1 MKAPWR
7 PGAARGRVAGGDGIR
22 RWTLAGR
29 YGAGGH
35 ARDVGKKTPNA
46 SVVAV
51 PPGIQSV
58 DVTSAE
64 QPLAGFDRSE
74 IRFWCR
80 TPPGILPSLAFGLR
94 MSTSTTA
101 RPATPPL
108 PPAQSKLSD
117 LEIKDAQLIFGSVWR
132 ELEEDFGRENL
143 RFPKEIILLGGAPG
157 AGKGTNTEFI
167 RETRGLTCPPVVIS
181 ALLDSPEAQAIKN
194 AGNMV
199 GDRDVVGLLLR
210 HLLHPEYRDGAILD
224 GFPRTKVQ
232 VECLKLLVDRMNALR
247 REYYDTP
254 LSIHFRQPTVHIMVL
269 FVDEKESIA
278 RQLKRGRE
286 TRLHNE
292 EVVRSGV
299 GTLLEDRPTDH
310 DEGLARRRYRVF
322 KEQTWDALQS
332 LKEIFHY
339 HLISAQGA
347 FEEVEQNI
355 LRELEYQST
364 LELDPRTVDRLR
376 GVPVASEI
384 IVHARQELVKRLDS
398 YELEHREVFAKVT
411 VFIETKIIPIVL
423 RHAISGTAHI
433 NAEERVLEDPL
444 ALAML
449 IDVFSERGYHAVVDI
464 HKIEIPEKVDL
475 ATGAI
480 KCRTKKV
487 FRIQIRFQGSE
498 IRRG

>member
-1 MKAPWR
+1 MSTITNVR
-7 PGAARGRVAGGDGIR
+7 P
-22 RWTLAGR
+22 
-29 YGAGGH
+29 
-35 ARDVGKKTPNA
+35 
-46 SVVAV
+46 V
-51 PPGIQSV
+51 PP
-58 DVTSAE
+58 
-64 QPLAGFDRSE
+64 L
-74 IRFWCR
+74 
-80 TPPGILPSLAFGLR
+80 TPPA
-94 MSTSTTA
+94 
-101 RPATPPL
+101 
-108 PPAQSKLSD
+108 KLTD

-132 ELEEDFGRENL
+132 DLEEGFGRENL

-157 AGKGTNTEFI
+157 AGKGTNTDFI
-167 RETRGLTCPPVVIS
+167 TQTRGLTCPPIVVS
-181 ALLDSPEAQAIKN
+181 ALLDSPEAQALKN

-199 GDRDVVGLLLR
+199 GDRDVVSLLLR
-210 HLLHPEYRDGAILD
+210 ELLKPEYRDGAILD

-286 TRLHNE
+286 IREHNE
-292 EVVRSGV
+292 EVLRSGIGV
-299 GTLLEDRPTDH
+299 VREERPTDH
-310 DEGLARRRYRVF
+310 DEALARRRYRVF

-339 HLISAQGA
+339 HFINAQGSY
-347 FEEVEQNI
+347 EEVERNI
-355 LRELEYQST
+355 LNELEYQST

-398 YELEHREVFAKVT
+398 YELEHRELFASVT
-411 VFIETKIIPIVL
+411 HFIETKIIPIVL
-423 RHAISGTAHI
+423 RHAISGVAHI
-433 NAEERVLEDPL
+433 NAEERVLDDPL

-464 HKIEIPEKVDL
+464 HKIELPEKVDL
-475 ATGAI
+475 TTGAI
-480 KCRTKKV
+480 KCRMKKV
-487 FRIQIRFQGSE
+487 YRIQIRFQGSE